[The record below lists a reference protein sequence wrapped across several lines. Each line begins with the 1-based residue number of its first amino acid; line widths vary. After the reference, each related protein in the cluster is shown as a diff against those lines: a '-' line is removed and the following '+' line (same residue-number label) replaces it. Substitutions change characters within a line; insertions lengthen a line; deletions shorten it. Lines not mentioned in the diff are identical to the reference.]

1 MKFFKNKQMSE
12 TYLTGVL
19 LALAGGYLDAYT
31 YISRGGVFA
40 NAQTG
45 NIVLMG
51 INAAE
56 GDYKKALYYVFPI
69 VAFIIGVFL
78 TELIKS
84 KYKQNNK
91 LHWRQLVITAEIVML
106 TIVGFIPTGKY
117 NVLATIIISFVCSM
131 QTKGFRKINGNA
143 VSTTMCTGNLRS
155 ASELFYAGIKEKK
168 KKLIID
174 SLQYFGII
182 AFFIAGG
189 ALGTLLTIGFSTQ
202 SIFFV
207 CIIFIIEF
215 LIMFKKENP

>member
-1 MKFFKNKQMSE
+1 MSE

-51 INAAE
+51 INAVE

-91 LHWRQLVITAEIVML
+91 LHWRQLVITAEIIML
-106 TIVGFIPTGKY
+106 TIVGFISTGKY